1 LHDPIPATRAA
12 VHDSVF
18 HKLDRAPHVCFGV
31 VGSIRGPRLTGFVR
45 PNPTGAIMPSSA
57 DAPGE
62 RISVARIMARSR
74 YEDGSPLISRRAVL
88 KSLAFSGVLLRPA
101 PFFGEGR
108 LRSWEKALAFPGD
121 FPFWDYRLTPHY
133 PTASPLTDILALVTP
148 GSDDYVSEKYAHE
161 IETILK
167 RWSAALRKSPSD
179 IPAITS
185 FLDPQITGF
194 HFANFTETRLRSRFG
209 IDAVRRDFGSA
220 SVAGRDAFVRSLQAW
235 LKDAAHIETAE
246 FEIFAIEEIASAP
259 LTVRTRLRYDLV
271 LAGPDRHR
279 EERVGSW
286 RVEWLRDVSNGWLA
300 KNWIANQE
308 TCCISAAPVF
318 TDVTGFALGATASYH
333 EQLLHGADHW
343 RTVLDGA
350 VGVDVYS
357 NNGVATGDF
366 DNDGFDD
373 IYLCQPSGLP
383 NRLYRN
389 RGDGTFEDVTEKA
402 SVGVLDNTSCALFAD
417 FENRGL
423 QDLLVVC
430 GTGPLLFVNQGNGTF
445 SLQKDA
451 FRFARPPQGTFTH
464 AAVSDYDGDGRL
476 DVYFCLYMYY
486 LGLDQYNYPIP
497 YYDARNGPPNCLFH
511 NEGAHQFVETT
522 EATGMNADNNR
533 YSFSCAW
540 GNSGPYG
547 LPDLF
552 VANDFGSSQL
562 YRNNGNGTF
571 AVVSHEANVEGVG
584 AGMSCCWCDYDNDGH
599 QDIYVPS
606 MWEAAGQR
614 VSSQQQFHEN
624 APASIR
630 ELYRRHARGNALY
643 RNQGTGRFE
652 NVGQQAGV
660 EMGRWSWGA
669 DFFDFD
675 HDGFSDLYVANG
687 YISEPDR
694 EDLASF
700 FWRQIVARSP
710 EDATPS
716 VRYEHGWNAINELIR
731 SDHTWHGFARNV
743 FFLNLGNGAFAEASG
758 PVGLDSFEDSRSFAL
773 ADIDHDGRLEVILK
787 NRNAPQIRVLH
798 NSMQA
803 IGASISFQLRGHKSN
818 RDAIGTAITVE
829 TPGLTQ
835 TKYLQ
840 AGSGFLAQHAKEV
853 FFGIG
858 DASKVTRAVVR
869 WPSGLEQTFQDLP
882 AVHRIAIEEGSASF
896 KATPFQATPSGY
908 LVASPAGESESL
920 PSSVQTWLI
929 EPLSAPEFSLPDLDG
944 TVRDLRSWRGRTVLT
959 TFWST
964 AAAASLDVLRTMAQ
978 NSALCAG
985 HDVTCMAIN
994 LDDPANLDRAR
1005 AFARQQRLSFP
1016 VLFATQETAGIYN
1029 LIYRYLFDRR
1039 RDLPIPSALLLNGE
1053 GMIVKVYQGT
1063 IDPDS
1068 VMRDARSIPAN
1079 AADRM
1084 RSALPFPGILAQDRL
1099 VRNEFTYGAAMFQH
1113 GYFDQAEASF
1123 LQVLADKPDDAD
1135 ALYNLGTLSLR
1146 RHDLAKASSY
1156 LQRTVELRPNYP
1168 EAWNNL
1174 GMIAAEQGQPEEAIQ
1189 SFQQSLAYRPDYA
1202 VALLNLG
1209 NVYRRKRLFDKA
1221 HDCLAR
1227 ALELLPD
1234 DPEMNFSLGMLYAQQ
1249 DQLEPATRYL
1259 QKALVLRPEYP
1270 EALNNLGIVFVR
1282 QGDYAH
1288 AEEEFKTGIRLTPQF
1303 DQSWLNLA
1311 RLYALQNDRERA
1323 RQVLNQLLSLQPD
1336 NANAKKSLEQL
1347 Q

>member
-1 LHDPIPATRAA
+1 
-12 VHDSVF
+12 
-18 HKLDRAPHVCFGV
+18 
-31 VGSIRGPRLTGFVR
+31 
-45 PNPTGAIMPSSA
+45 M
-57 DAPGE
+57 
-62 RISVARIMARSR
+62 MARGR
-74 YEDGSPLISRRAVL
+74 YKDSSPPISRRAVL
-88 KSLAFSGVLLRPA
+88 KSLAFSGALLRPA
-101 PFFGEGR
+101 PLFGAALFGP
-108 LRSWEKALAFPGD
+108 WENALAFPGEL
-121 FPFWDYRLTPHY
+121 PFSDDRLIPHY
-133 PTASPLTDILALVTP
+133 PASSPLTDVLALVPP
-148 GSDDYVSEKYAHE
+148 GSDDYVCEKYADE

-167 RWSAALRKSPSD
+167 QWSVALKKSPANVPALASSLD
-179 IPAITS
+179 PAITGED
-185 FLDPQITGF
+185 LAGF
-194 HFANFTETRLRSRFG
+194 TATRLRSRSG
-209 IDAVRRDFGSA
+209 IDVVRREFS
-220 SVAGRDAFVRSLQAW
+220 SRSIAGRDAFAGSLQEW
-235 LKDAAHIETAE
+235 LKDAARIETAE
-246 FEIFAIEEIASAP
+246 FEIFAIEEIGSAP

-271 LAGPDRHR
+271 LAGPDPRR

-286 RVEWLRDVSNGWLA
+286 QIDWVRDGSSWLA
-300 KNWIANQE
+300 KSWTAGQE
-308 TCCISAAPVF
+308 TCCISATPVF
-318 TDVTGFALGATASYH
+318 IDVTGFALGSTASYR
-333 EQLLHGADHW
+333 EQLLHGADYW
-343 RTVLDGA
+343 RTTLDGA
-350 VGVDVYS
+350 VGHDVYG

-373 IYLCQPSGLP
+373 IYVCQSAGLP

-389 RGDGTFEDVTEKA
+389 RGDGTFEDVTAKA
-402 SVGVLDNTSCALFAD
+402 GVGVLDNTGCALFAD

-445 SLQKDA
+445 SLKKDA
-451 FRFARPPQGTFTH
+451 FRFAHPPQGTFTH
-464 AAVSDYDGDGRL
+464 AAVADYDGDGRL

-522 EATGMNADNNR
+522 EAAGMNADNNR

-540 GNSGPYG
+540 GNAGAYG

-571 AVVSHEANVEGVG
+571 TVASHEANVEGVG

-614 VSSQQQFHEN
+614 VSSQKQFHEN
-624 APASIR
+624 ASANIR

-643 RNQGTGRFE
+643 RNLGNGKFE
-652 NVGQQAGV
+652 NTGQQAGV
-660 EMGRWSWGA
+660 EMGRWSWGS

-710 EDATPS
+710 EDATTS
-716 VRYEHGWNAINELIR
+716 VRYERGWNAINELIR
-731 SDHTWHGFARNV
+731 SDHTWHGYARNV
-743 FFLNLGNGAFAEASG
+743 FFLNLGNGSFAEASG
-758 PVGLDSFEDSRSFAL
+758 SVGLDFLEDSRTFAL

-787 NRNAPQIRVLH
+787 NRNAQQIRILH
-798 NSMQA
+798 NSMES
-803 IGASISFQLRGHKSN
+803 IGASISFCLRGRGSN
-818 RDAIGTAITVE
+818 RDAIGTAITLE

-840 AGSGFLAQHAKEV
+840 AGSGFLSQHSKEV

-858 DASKVTRAVVR
+858 DADKVKRAVVR
-869 WPSGLEQTFQDLP
+869 WPSGLEQTFQYLP
-882 AVHRIAIEEGSASF
+882 AGHRIVIEEGSASLQ
-896 KATPFQATPSGY
+896 ATPFKTPPSQY
-908 LVASPAGESESL
+908 LIASPTDKSESL
-920 PSSVQTWLI
+920 PPRVQTWLI
-929 EPLSAPEFSLPDLDG
+929 EPLRAPEFSLPDLDG
-944 TVRDLRSWRGRTVLT
+944 TVRDLRSWRGREVLIC
-959 TFWST
+959 FWST
-964 AAAASLDVLRTMAQ
+964 AAPASLDGLQTMAQ
-978 NSALCAG
+978 NSIVRAG
-985 HDVTCMAIN
+985 REITCLAVN
-994 LDDPANLDRAR
+994 VDDPTRLDAAR
-1005 AFARQQRLSFP
+1005 SFARQQRFSFP
-1016 VLFATQETAGIYN
+1016 VLFATQETAGVYN
-1029 LIYRYLFDRR
+1029 LIYRHLFDRR
-1039 RDLPIPSALLLNGE
+1039 RDLPIPSALLLNAE
-1053 GMIVKVYQGT
+1053 GMIVKIYQGAA
-1063 IDPDS
+1063 DPDA
-1068 VMRDARSIPAN
+1068 VLRDARSIPAN
-1079 AADRM
+1079 AAERM
-1084 RSALPFPGILAQDRL
+1084 RSALPFPGVLVQDRL
-1099 VRNEFTYGAAMFQH
+1099 ARNDFTYGVAMFQH
-1113 GYFDQAEASF
+1113 GFLDQAESSF

-1146 RHDLAKASSY
+1146 RRDLAKAGDY
-1156 LQRTVELRPNYP
+1156 LRRTVELRPNYP

-1189 SFQQSLAYRPDYA
+1189 NFQQSIAYRPDYA

-1209 NVYRRKRLFDKA
+1209 NVYRRQRLFDKA

-1249 DQLEPATRYL
+1249 GQLEPAARYL
-1259 QKALVLRPEYP
+1259 EKALVLKPEYP

-1288 AEEEFKTGIRLTPQF
+1288 AEEEFRTGIRLAPAF

-1311 RLYALQNDRERA
+1311 RLYVLQNDRERA
-1323 RQVLNQLLSLQPD
+1323 RQVLDQLLAQQPD